1 MSGYHTVPG
10 EDVEIEIIRKE
21 QFYGDWIF
29 VLHDFLSPEECR
41 EFIALGEAQGFAD
54 APITTGRGFE
64 MRKDIRNNTR
74 VIHDDRSLAA
84 SLWERAAEGVV
95 PLWNGRQAIG
105 LNERFRFYRYEPG
118 QRFARHFDGRFEREN
133 GEQSEFSFLIYL
145 NDDFDGGNTVFFR
158 PQRIEIRPTMGSVLV
173 FQHHQSHEG
182 AVVERGVKYVLRSD
196 VMYSAPQMS

>member
-1 MSGYHTVPG
+1 MW
-10 EDVEIEIIRKE
+10 KE
-21 QFYGDWIF
+21 QLRGDFIF
-29 VLHDFLSPEECR
+29 VIHEFLSPEECR
-41 EFIALGEAQGFAD
+41 EFIELGEAEGFTD

-74 VIHDDRSLAA
+74 VVHDNSALAVQ
-84 SLWERAAEGVV
+84 LWGRVADWVV
-95 PLWNGRQAIG
+95 PCWDQRQAIG

-145 NDDFDGGNTVFFR
+145 NDEFEGGNTVFFQ
-158 PQRIEIRPTMGSVLV
+158 PERIEVRPHRGSVLV

-182 AVVERGVKYVLRSD
+182 AVLERGTKYVLRTD
-196 VMYSAPQMS
+196 VMYSAPQ